1 MIIGLL
7 ACIVSAVF
15 CYVESFRSGLS
26 AKHWGLAGL
35 IFGPLILPLFN
46 VKRRL
51 ALRRV
56 RDFDCV
62 YLRA

>member
-1 MIIGLL
+1 MIVGLL
-7 ACIVSAVF
+7 ACFASALF

-26 AKHWGLAGL
+26 ARRWGLAGL
-35 IFGPLILPLFN
+35 FFGPLILPLFN

-56 RDFDCV
+56 RSFGSV